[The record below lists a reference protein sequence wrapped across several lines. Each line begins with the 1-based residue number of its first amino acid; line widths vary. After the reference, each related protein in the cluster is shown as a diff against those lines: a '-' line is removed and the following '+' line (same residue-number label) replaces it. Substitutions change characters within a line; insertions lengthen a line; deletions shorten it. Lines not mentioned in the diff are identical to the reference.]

1 MKGNSKDREFDKFRE
16 SFSGTSVSV
25 TMESEWDEI
34 SSSFPN
40 STTEI
45 YTYKKNSDTIL
56 SVTVTYTDAGK
67 HTVMSVLKER
77 A

>member
-16 SFSGTSVSV
+16 TLSGTSVSV

-40 STTEI
+40 PTTEV
-45 YTYKKNSDTIL
+45 YTYKKNSVTIL
-56 SVTVTYTDAGK
+56 NVTVTYTDQHK